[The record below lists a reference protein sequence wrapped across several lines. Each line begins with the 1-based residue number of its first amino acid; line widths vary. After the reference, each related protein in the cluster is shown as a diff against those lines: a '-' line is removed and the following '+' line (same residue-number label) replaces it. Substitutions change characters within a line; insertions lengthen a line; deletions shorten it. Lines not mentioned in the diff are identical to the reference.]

1 MSAVPASAV
10 AAAPSPVRALLR
22 EKGEVWLFV
31 LRTLLAFF
39 LTGWIAMR
47 LSLPQPS
54 TAMLTAIIVANRQ
67 SGMVLA
73 KSFYRALGTLA
84 GALAAFAIVAAFPQQ
99 RELFLLAL
107 ALWIGLC
114 AGGATLYRNFTAYA
128 FVLGG
133 YTAAIIA
140 IPVINDPPAVFDS
153 ATARISEV
161 LLGLLV
167 SGAIS
172 DTVFPS
178 RLRNVLRKT
187 ARGQFAHFLDF
198 VRASTG
204 GAVPRAAM
212 ERAHL
217 RFVRDAVA
225 LEDLRSSV
233 VFEDA
238 EARARSAHLRLFNQ
252 RFMAAST
259 SFQSVHH
266 LINRL
271 MRAGH
276 DRAAQILIDLYAPL
290 AEALAAPHEA
300 GAPAATLLPRLT
312 QARAAMDQRAAH
324 CLDTLGDP
332 QDRRDVATGVTLL
345 ERFADELHAYVSS
358 AADLQAPR
366 LGGAPESV
374 RFARSND
381 LVGAALAT
389 LRTTLVMLALGA
401 FWIASAWPLGASAM
415 LIATIFAGLFAT
427 MPDAGRATGVVLVG
441 YAIGMAAAF
450 ACVFFVLTAMDGYVL
465 MVAGIVPFL
474 LPGLVLMAGGRY
486 ASYGLGY
493 TMGFAYILAVRNPM
507 AFDPVHFLNDA
518 VAQLAGLSAAA
529 IAFVFIPSTI
539 GTGWLRRRQLAR
551 LRAQVALAAQAPL
564 RGLRHRF
571 ESVNRDLFGQIVT
584 QTEPNSDASRSLLAW
599 ALSVHE
605 TGRAVI
611 ELRRAL
617 DENTDAALR
626 IGIDAALDA
635 LARFYQRPDADG
647 YARVRAQFAEVIGAS
662 EAQPS
667 ARALLDHL
675 YLIRLALLDRE
686 SALAP
691 YMPPERAASPASAES
706 SLAS

>member
-1 MSAVPASAV
+1 MSAVHASAV

-22 EKGEVWLFV
+22 EEGEVWLFV

-167 SGAIS
+167 SGAVS

-198 VRASTG
+198 VQASTG
-204 GAVPRAAM
+204 GALPRAAM

-290 AEALAAPHEA
+290 AEALATPHEA
-300 GAPAATLLPRLT
+300 GTPAAMLLPRLT
-312 QARAAMDQRAAH
+312 QARAAMDRRAAR
-324 CLDTLGDP
+324 CVDTLDDP

-366 LGGAPESV
+366 LGGGAPESV

-381 LVGAALAT
+381 LAGAALAT

-427 MPDAGRATGVVLVG
+427 MPDAGRATGVVMVG

-465 MVAGIVPFL
+465 MIAGIVPFL

-493 TMGFAYILAVRNPM
+493 TMGFVYILAVRNPM

-571 ESVNRDLFGQIVT
+571 ESVNRDLFGQIVA
-584 QTEPNSDASRSLLAW
+584 QTEPGSDASRSLLAW

-605 TGRAVI
+605 TGRAMI

-617 DENTDAALR
+617 DENAHAALR
-626 IGIDAALDA
+626 TGIDAALAA
-635 LARFYQRPDADG
+635 LARFYQHPDADG
-647 YARVRAQFAEVIGAS
+647 YARVRAQFADVIGEA

-667 ARALLDHL
+667 ACALLDHL

-691 YMPPERAASPASAES
+691 YMPPERAAPASAES
-706 SLAS
+706 PHAS

>member
-1 MSAVPASAV
+1 MSAAHASAV

-22 EKGEVWLFV
+22 EEGEVWLFV

-204 GAVPRAAM
+204 GALPRAAM

-290 AEALAAPHEA
+290 AEALAMPHEA

-312 QARAAMDQRAAH
+312 QARAAMDRRATH

-381 LVGAALAT
+381 LVGAALAM

-635 LARFYQRPDADG
+635 LARFYQHPDADG

-706 SLAS
+706 SHAS